1 MEHKPA
7 GKIGVILDRL
17 LELHA
22 RAGYPGTYEAVE
34 KEGVWHVIPLSVKN
48 NRGASWQLFR

>member
-1 MEHKPA
+1 M
-7 GKIGVILDRL
+7 ILDRL